1 VSGLFPVYNIVHI
14 LQLFVGLRP
23 LVFMLFLD
31 YAEVSLF
38 HLVRL
43 VRIKKHMETTL
54 KIGKSA
60 IYSSIIKYG
69 ISKFNSFAGDS

>member
-1 VSGLFPVYNIVHI
+1 VSGLQPVYNIVHI

-43 VRIKKHMETTL
+43 VRIMMIVMVTRWILNEL
-54 KIGKSA
+54 RGFA
-60 IYSSIIKYG
+60 
-69 ISKFNSFAGDS
+69 KFRLF